1 MSPLKKLTTEN
12 TESTLVPAQVQAE
25 FFFLILRVLCDLCR
39 LAPLFVVT
47 VCRRCSRHERCGKN
61 PFLQ

>member
-1 MSPLKKLTTEN
+1 MRPLKKLTTRVPAAHLCLRQVQAVQAEN

-25 FFFLILRVLCDLCR
+25 FFLLILRVLCDLC
-39 LAPLFVVT
+39 
-47 VCRRCSRHERCGKN
+47 GKN